1 MNKVNKSKKNLKF
14 SSIAAILS
22 AILIIIT
29 ILINVAISF
38 FDVKIDMTPNG
49 LYSLNSKTKDYLNG
63 LEKDVDIYFLMD
75 IEDIKNDKDALE
87 VLSLTSI
94 LEQYDNF
101 DKVNLVDFD
110 INKNPDMVTEL
121 NPDGMF
127 DLKEGDIVVK
137 CGDIRKKV
145 NASEMYVYQYD
156 SNGVMQ
162 DATFNGEKLITGA
175 IKAVVEN
182 KSPSVY
188 FLTGHGEKS
197 VSKYY
202 TYFEKKLKNVGY
214 KVGELNLSTE
224 EAVPQDAV
232 IIISAAPKTDITT
245 AEMEKL
251 NDFMDNGGNLSLL
264 MSPNQSDEDYANL
277 LEIMHQYCI
286 GMDYNIITETDSS
299 RKANNDESTISV
311 ELVDLREQQ
320 NSQGSG
326 SIEDLVSGNLNL
338 SNENLTDLT
347 SEVIDS
353 MTGIYPYMTA
363 SRSFFDYNGDNYS
376 SLNIC
381 PLIQTYDTA
390 ESTRYGG
397 NEKVEYVMNPPFYL
411 GAYSEDPTRNDS
423 KLVVMGNAEFI
434 DDEHSAEGYTLVP
447 INLYLSTISW
457 MADSNIDMEIPE
469 KHKTA
474 DYMILETKDD
484 TNFILVL
491 LWAAPVVVALSGV
504 AVWLVR
510 RHS

>member
-1 MNKVNKSKKNLKF
+1 MNTVKKSKKNLKF

-38 FDVKIDMTPNG
+38 FDVQIDMTPNNM
-49 LYSLNSKTKDYLNG
+49 YSMSSKTKDYLNS
-63 LEKDVDIYFLMD
+63 LEKDVDIYFTMEMD
-75 IEDIKNDKDALE
+75 DLKNDQDALE
-87 VLSLTSI
+87 VLSLITL
-94 LEQYDNF
+94 LEQYDKF
-101 DKVNLVDFD
+101 DKINLIDFN
-110 INKNPDMVTEL
+110 INENPDMINEI

-127 DLKEGDIVVK
+127 NLNEGDIIVK

-145 NASEMYVYQYD
+145 NASEMYLYGYD
-156 SNGVMQ
+156 DSGVTV
-162 DATFNGEKLITGA
+162 DATFNGEKLISGA
-175 IKAVVEN
+175 IKAVAEN

-197 VSKYY
+197 LSKYY
-202 TYFEKKLKNVGY
+202 TNFEKQLENVGY

-224 EAVPQDAV
+224 KSVPQDAV

-245 AEMEKL
+245 DEMEML

-299 RKANNDESTISV
+299 RKANNDESTILV
-311 ELVDLREQQ
+311 ELVDIREQQ
-320 NSQGSG
+320 SNQGSSG
-326 SIEDLVSGNLNL
+326 MEDLISGNLNL

-347 SEVIDS
+347 SELIDT
-353 MTGIYPYMTA
+353 MEGIYPYMPA

-390 ESTRYGG
+390 ESTTYGG
-397 NEKVEYVMNPPFYL
+397 NEKLEYVMNPPFYL
-411 GAYSEDPTRNDS
+411 SAYSEDPTRNDS
-423 KLVVMGNAEFI
+423 KLLVMGNAEFI
-434 DDEHSAEGYTLVP
+434 DDEHTSDALTLVP
-447 INLYLSTISW
+447 LNLYLKSVSW

-469 KHKTA
+469 RHKTA
-474 DYMILETKDD
+474 DYMILKTKDD
-484 TNFILVL
+484 TNFILIL
-491 LWAAPVVVALSGV
+491 LWAAPVVIALSGV

>member
-1 MNKVNKSKKNLKF
+1 MNTVKKSKKNLKF
-14 SSIAAILS
+14 SSIAVILS
-22 AILIIIT
+22 VILIIIT

-38 FDVKIDMTPNG
+38 FDVQIDMTPNNM
-49 LYSLNSKTKDYLNG
+49 YSMSSQTKDYLNS
-63 LEKDVDIYFLMD
+63 LDKDVDIYFTMEMD
-75 IEDIKNDKDALE
+75 ELKNDQDALE
-87 VLSLTSI
+87 VLSLITL
-94 LEQYDNF
+94 LEQYDEF
-101 DKVNLVDFD
+101 DKVNLIDFN
-110 INKNPDMVTEL
+110 INENPDMANEI

-127 DLKEGDIVVK
+127 DLEEGDIIVK
-137 CGDIRKKV
+137 CGDVRKKV
-145 NASEMYVYQYD
+145 IGSEMYLFEYD
-156 SNGVMQ
+156 DTGVVVS
-162 DATFNGEKLITGA
+162 ATFNGEKLISGA
-175 IKAVVEN
+175 IKAVAEN

-197 VSKYY
+197 LSKYY
-202 TYFEKKLKNVGY
+202 TNFEKQLTNVGY

-245 AEMEKL
+245 DELEKL

-264 MSPNQSDEDYANL
+264 MSPNQSAESYTNL

-299 RKANNDESTISV
+299 RKANNDESTILV
-311 ELVDLREQQ
+311 ELVDIRDQQ
-320 NSQGSG
+320 SSQGSG
-326 SIEDLVSGNLNL
+326 SMEDLISGNLNL
-338 SNENLTDLT
+338 SNENLFDLT
-347 SEVIDS
+347 SELIDT
-353 MTGIYPYMTA
+353 MEGIYPYMPA

-390 ESTRYGG
+390 ESTTYGG

-411 GAYSEDPTRNDS
+411 SAYSEDPTRNDS
-423 KLVVMGNAEFI
+423 KLFVMGNAEFI
-434 DDEHSAEGYTLVP
+434 DDDHTSEGYTIVP
-447 INLYLSTISW
+447 LNLFLKSISW

-469 KHKTA
+469 RYKTA
-474 DYMILETKDD
+474 DYMTLKTKDD
-484 TNFILVL
+484 TNFVLLL
-491 LWAAPVVVALSGV
+491 LWAAPAVIALSGV